1 MSENVPVVGEQLK
14 KSKSEWDMR
23 KLAKCIGCLTIQ
35 IDVSR
40 EHEEGS
46 TERYFTGIDG
56 MHRASIITLK
66 QWVNLDGIEG
76 VQEIQKH

>member
-1 MSENVPVVGEQLK
+1 
-14 KSKSEWDMR
+14 MR
-23 KLAKCIGCLTIQ
+23 KLAKCMGCLTIQ

-56 MHRASIITLK
+56 MHRASITLK
-66 QWVNLDGIEG
+66 WWVKNLDGIEG